1 MTKEEIQASI
11 RSIMFSGVIYG
22 IEIFACLRYENGYQI
37 KRFKSTDKL
46 LSSAKDK
53 LSNFINC
60 TYLAED
66 AEFDA
71 VENIA
76 DNKRGFYEID
86 STVDYRPF
94 AFLDNAGNRVEY
106 YSDSDRKHLSG
117 FFFRINLN
125 DQYFWIYQHIYS
137 VSRIDRSKHVLAL
150 FVKDTYDEIN
160 GDIVQIDS
168 RADIIIFS
176 SSIITSKIDLMQR
189 SFGFEQYIRTEAQ
202 KTIEIIRALDI
213 VTGLEKFAAL
223 ESKSKLTYAKKLLK
237 AKNSPVLQMKKADLL
252 NKLKEHSRYKSMFK
266 FEEDHIVI
274 ASQKDA
280 AAFIKMVNDDIVR
293 SELTGQEYD
302 SSSKMLLEPA

>member
-86 STVDYRPF
+86 STMDYRPF
-94 AFLDNAGNRVEY
+94 AFLDNAGNCVEY

-137 VSRIDRSKHVLAL
+137 VSR
-150 FVKDTYDEIN
+150 
-160 GDIVQIDS
+160 
-168 RADIIIFS
+168 
-176 SSIITSKIDLMQR
+176 
-189 SFGFEQYIRTEAQ
+189 
-202 KTIEIIRALDI
+202 
-213 VTGLEKFAAL
+213 VT
-223 ESKSKLTYAKKLLK
+223 
-237 AKNSPVLQMKKADLL
+237 M
-252 NKLKEHSRYKSMFK
+252 
-266 FEEDHIVI
+266 
-274 ASQKDA
+274 
-280 AAFIKMVNDDIVR
+280 
-293 SELTGQEYD
+293 
-302 SSSKMLLEPA
+302 